1 MIKIGILAS
10 HNGTGFDALVKACE
24 EKILDAQISIVISN
38 NSNAMVLQKAQA
50 KNIPNFILNQNLY
63 PLQNIDHLILQK
75 LLEYNCDYIFL
86 SGYMK
91 KIDDCII
98 QKFSHKIFNAHP
110 ALLPKYGG
118 AGMYGKYV
126 HEAVVNANEK
136 QSGVTIHE
144 VNEEYDEGK
153 IIVQKSLLLSEN
165 ETAQSLEQRIKELE
179 KIAIVEA
186 FQKILGA
193 HNE

>member
-10 HNGTGFDALVKACE
+10 HNGTGFDALTKACE
-24 EKILDAQISIVISN
+24 EKILNANIALVITN
-38 NSNAMVLQKAQA
+38 NSNAQVVQKAQA

-63 PLQNIDHLILQK
+63 PSQNIDQLILSK
-75 LLEYNCDYIFL
+75 LLEFECDYIFL

-98 QKFSHKIFNAHP
+98 QNFPHKIFNAHP
-110 ALLPKYGG
+110 ALLPKFGG

-126 HEAVVNANEK
+126 HEAVINAGETT
-136 QSGVTIHE
+136 SGVTIHE

-153 IIVQKSLLLSEN
+153 IIVQKSLLLDEN

-193 HNE
+193 NNE